1 MAPDHD
7 DVAER
12 DAHCGAGEED
22 DPVLGFVESLVVLD
36 SVVEWGI
43 SDASV
48 RRSAMLQVRGCAAR
62 GWSSRLAFLGARGM
76 HGLPRV
82 PGDLE
87 DHGREHEPDDRVADR
102 EAESHDDSARD
113 HSE

>member
-1 MAPDHD
+1 MAPEHD

-48 RRSAMLQVRGCAAR
+48 RRSAMLQVRGGCCA
-62 GWSSRLAFLGARGM
+62 WLELT
-76 HGLPRV
+76 PRV
-82 PGDLE
+82 PRG
-87 DHGREHEPDDRVADR
+87 
-102 EAESHDDSARD
+102 AR
-113 HSE
+113 HARSSTSPR